1 MAESSPVSC
10 GLIVLAAGASR
21 RMGRPKQLLPIG
33 GVPLLR
39 HVVEN
44 LLEGPVAPV
53 VVVLGAQAEVIAPV
67 LDGLAVH
74 RVVNADWA
82 EGMGSSLRAGVAAAL
97 ELAPQLSGLMVVL
110 GDQPGL
116 TAAHLWRLE
125 EARRQTGRAVVASES
140 GGVAMPPVLFAP
152 EFFPRLLALRG
163 DAGARSLLQS
173 AGTELVVVPVGDL
186 VDLDT
191 VGDYV
196 AFTRRAAPDG
206 PNSLGA

>member
-1 MAESSPVSC
+1 MGELPSFPC

-53 VVVLGAQAEVIAPV
+53 VVVLGAQAEAIGPV

-74 RVVNADWA
+74 RVVNAEWA
-82 EGMGSSLRAGVAAAL
+82 EGMGSSLWAGVAAAL
-97 ELAPQLSGLMVVL
+97 ELAPQVSGLMVVL

-116 TAAHLWRLE
+116 TAAHLGRLQ
-125 EARRQTGRAVVASES
+125 EAHRRTGRAVIASER
-140 GGVAMPPVLFAP
+140 GGVAMPPVLFAA
-152 EFFPRLLALRG
+152 EYFPKLLALRG
-163 DAGARSLLQS
+163 DAGARALLHS
-173 AGTELVVVPVGDL
+173 AGEELVVIPGGEL

-191 VGDYV
+191 ADDYA
-196 AFTRRAAPDG
+196 AFLRRTVLSGRTTRET
-206 PNSLGA
+206 